1 MVSRQY
7 FGTIDWVTQHVQLKH
22 AQTRG
27 TKVTS
32 RSYYKKLCLWMKT
45 ESINISSQL
54 FDQLY
59 GEIHVHYTDF
69 PVQPVKQLAKPCS
82 RQTWTL
88 L

>member
-1 MVSRQY
+1 
-7 FGTIDWVTQHVQLKH
+7 
-22 AQTRG
+22 
-27 TKVTS
+27 
-32 RSYYKKLCLWMKT
+32 MKT

-88 L
+88 LTMICMLNKHRHKLHEDSITLSLSCLK